1 MCRITKFQ
9 TPFRNFSHFHPI
21 FILAQ
26 APTTPLSEARQR
38 QRQQGVVVWVDNTSL
53 VGQELIDRDLAVTL
67 SSTRMLT
74 PLSQGSP
81 LSLELVGSVRHGVD
95 MKQCL
100 CHAHNAKANLWYKSI
115 ITIFAKCHFWSCSPI
130 FFIKMHL
137 QQRNRRRA
145 WRPWCPLTSHAF

>member
-1 MCRITKFQ
+1 MHAFKGTESRNFRLRFAI
-9 TPFRNFSHFHPI
+9 FRNFTQF
-21 FILAQ
+21 FILSQNSQ
-26 APTTPLSEARQR
+26 AATASTTPLSEARQR
-38 QRQQGVVVWVDNTSL
+38 QRQWGVVVWVGNTSL

-100 CHAHNAKANLWYKSI
+100 CRVHNPKANL
-115 ITIFAKCHFWSCSPI
+115 
-130 FFIKMHL
+130 
-137 QQRNRRRA
+137 
-145 WRPWCPLTSHAF
+145 